1 MVSTLELLCF
11 PVAFR
16 DVLSHLL
23 ILKRSDS
30 QRSIN
35 VVMDGTSL
43 EGQIVSPSQIAYH
56 IHVING
62 L

>member
-11 PVAFR
+11 PVASL
-16 DVLSHLL
+16 DVLFHLL

-35 VVMDGTSL
+35 FVTDDTYL
-43 EGQIVSPSQIAYH
+43 KGQIVSLLRIAYQF
-56 IHVING
+56 HVING